1 MDLNDK
7 QKEALE
13 CVDGPLLILAGA
25 GSGKTRVL
33 TEKVCY
39 LLENNLANPDEILA
53 ITFTN
58 KASREMRDRIQR
70 KIGHDV
76 YNIWI
81 STFHSFGLKILKR
94 HYDLLGY
101 DKNFTI
107 MDSDDSLSVVKKIV
121 KYMGLDI
128 KYYNPRV
135 IKNKISSAKN
145 EMIDE
150 IGYGKYAHMDFE
162 KIVQEIYIKYQKI
175 LKSNNCID
183 FDDLLILPI
192 KLFDKNPDVLKLY
205 QEKFKYVFIDEYQDT
220 NTVQYI
226 LSKMISAKYKNI
238 CVVGDIDQSIYSFRN
253 ADYRNIMNFEK
264 DYKTCKTILLE
275 QNYRST
281 KNILNCAN
289 NVIKNNVL
297 RKDKNLWSLNDD
309 GDMVK
314 YYRAS
319 DEKAEADFVV
329 DEIKRLVSDGM
340 PYQEIAVLYRTNAQS
355 RTIEESLMKS
365 VIPYKIVGSVYFY
378 NRKEIKDLICY
389 LKLIYNEKDDNSLK
403 RIINVPKRK
412 IGLKTI
418 EAIEEKAMQQEIS
431 MFDAISS
438 SKELNFKKLIL
449 EFKEASLKLTLTELV
464 DLVLEKSGLKSEYD
478 PNLIEDEIRLENLEE
493 FKSITKRFEEE
504 EDGTLESFIEN
515 ITLVSDMNE
524 HKESSDQVTLMT
536 VHSAKGLEFD
546 AIFIIGLEEGIFPHI
561 NSLMNPEELE
571 EERRLCY
578 VAITRAR
585 KKLYL
590 INARSRML
598 FGKESANPQSR
609 FISEIGEDYLDNLSK
624 PKIIMNAKNINKQE
638 NDISLGD
645 HVYHE
650 KYKSGIVI
658 ADERGILTVAF
669 AKPYGIIKVMKNHK
683 SIRKVELNG

>member
-121 KYMGLDI
+121 KDMGLDI

-220 NTVQYI
+220 NT
-226 LSKMISAKYKNI
+226 
-238 CVVGDIDQSIYSFRN
+238 
-253 ADYRNIMNFEK
+253 DYRNIMNFEK

-546 AIFIIGLEEGIFPHI
+546 AVFIIGLEEGIFPHI